1 MRPLALAPTIAAAF
15 IDKKSRKRVLFYIVG
30 GGIAFV
36 ALLWLLLGRKI

>member
-15 IDKKSRKRVLFYIVG
+15 IDKKSRKRVLLYIVG

>member
-1 MRPLALAPTIAAAF
+1 MRTFALGPTIAAAF
-15 IDKKSRKRVLFYIVG
+15 LDKKTRKRALFYIVG